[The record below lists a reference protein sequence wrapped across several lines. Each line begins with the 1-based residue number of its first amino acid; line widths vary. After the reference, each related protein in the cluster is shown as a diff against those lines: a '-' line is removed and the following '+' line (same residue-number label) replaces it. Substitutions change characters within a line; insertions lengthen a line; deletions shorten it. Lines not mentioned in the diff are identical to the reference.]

1 MGSFD
6 VHKVQRDSEGN
17 ERYIKTEE
25 DEAIMKAK
33 ILEMGKNVAEELK
46 DADSDKRWQWVVKTK
61 EKGNQ
66 FFKNKELELALDE
79 YLKCCCGLDFGKD

>member
-46 DADSDKRWQWVVKTK
+46 DADSEKRW
-61 EKGNQ
+61 
-66 FFKNKELELALDE
+66 
-79 YLKCCCGLDFGKD
+79 

>member
-46 DADSDKRWQWVVKTK
+46 DADSDKRWQWVV
-61 EKGNQ
+61 
-66 FFKNKELELALDE
+66 
-79 YLKCCCGLDFGKD
+79 